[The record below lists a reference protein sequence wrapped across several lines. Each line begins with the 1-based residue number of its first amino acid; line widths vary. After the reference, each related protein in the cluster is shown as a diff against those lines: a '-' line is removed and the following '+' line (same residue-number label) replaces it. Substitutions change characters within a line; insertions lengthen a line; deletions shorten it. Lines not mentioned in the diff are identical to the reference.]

1 MSDDSSDEDV
11 PLGQLL
17 AGKKSASPA
26 QKIVASKKKQ
36 DKSAED
42 APVAKKNKVTPA
54 KKVKAESKSAKP
66 DPKPAPRAKSGT
78 VKNDCDVFYDTV
90 KGQLVQKLEC
100 RWWYAIVWP
109 SKESLSKSMPP
120 GYQEL
125 DGFRGVYICV
135 KGDSIG
141 KVVDNRDP
149 KTCPNFRNLKKKDS
163 KELLDL
169 LKKALET
176 QKEQLIEHEG
186 SSSPYESTINN
197 ELKWVSQVNCVKAD
211 KEAARM

>member
-26 QKIVASKKKQ
+26 QKIVAPKKKQ
-36 DKSAED
+36 DKSAEG

-78 VKNDCDVFYDTV
+78 VKNDCDLFYDTV

-100 RWWYAIVWP
+100 RCVFPPILDRLKCFP
-109 SKESLSKSMPP
+109 SHSCRFQMVV
-120 GYQEL
+120 
-125 DGFRGVYICV
+125 R
-135 KGDSIG
+135 DS
-141 KVVDNRDP
+141 V
-149 KTCPNFRNLKKKDS
+149 
-163 KELLDL
+163 
-169 LKKALET
+169 ALER
-176 QKEQLIEHEG
+176 K
-186 SSSPYESTINN
+186 S
-197 ELKWVSQVNCVKAD
+197 
-211 KEAARM
+211 